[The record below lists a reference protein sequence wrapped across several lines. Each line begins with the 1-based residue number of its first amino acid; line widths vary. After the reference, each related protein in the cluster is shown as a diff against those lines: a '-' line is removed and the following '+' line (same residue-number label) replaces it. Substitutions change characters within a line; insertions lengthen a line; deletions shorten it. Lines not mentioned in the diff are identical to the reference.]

1 MFPYSVNPAKR
12 SQISFNMH
20 QNLLKNTEHKQKNIS
35 DTEHGK
41 LLRIMILKMQLN
53 TGVGVSA
60 QTAEYENKIWRQ

>member
-1 MFPYSVNPAKR
+1 
-12 SQISFNMH
+12 MH

-53 TGVGVSA
+53 TGGWGGPP
-60 QTAEYENKIWRQ
+60 QTGESENKIWCQ